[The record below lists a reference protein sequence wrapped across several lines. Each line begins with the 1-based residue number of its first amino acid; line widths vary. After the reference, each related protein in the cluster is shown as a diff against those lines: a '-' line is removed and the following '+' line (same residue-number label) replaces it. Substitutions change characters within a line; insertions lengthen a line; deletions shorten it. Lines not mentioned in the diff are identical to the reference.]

1 MFLIYIYSEWI
12 HNIFMIGKLKKYCD
26 VNFYGLTLVNRDDV
40 SVLNK
45 YLVKNNME
53 KRHTIVGNSQV
64 SCEVLRSYLRLYTTA
79 LYLLNLDLNDNFYLT
94 KEEV

>member
-1 MFLIYIYSEWI
+1 
-12 HNIFMIGKLKKYCD
+12 MIGKLKKYCD

-53 KRHTIVGNSQV
+53 KRHTIVGNSQL

>member
-1 MFLIYIYSEWI
+1 
-12 HNIFMIGKLKKYCD
+12 MIGKLKKYCD

-53 KRHTIVGNSQV
+53 KRHTIVGNSQL
-64 SCEVLRSYLRLYTTA
+64 SCEVLKSYLRLYTTA

>member
-1 MFLIYIYSEWI
+1 
-12 HNIFMIGKLKKYCD
+12 MIGKLKKYCD